1 MNVCM
6 APVIHLT
13 RDDSQCQTF
22 GFVRT
27 ECVLMVLLSEHK
39 PDSFELKKCV
49 SISMYSAVY
58 GDHATEQ
65 LEVHFATH
73 ALHMYNIY
81 QMRLSNAIFVQFL
94 VHILF
99 SQWQFKD

>member
-27 ECVLMVLLSEHK
+27 ECALIVLLSEHK
-39 PDSFELKKCV
+39 PDSFGQNVVAFLC
-49 SISMYSAVY
+49 ILLYVY

-73 ALHMYNIY
+73 ALHNY
-81 QMRLSNAIFVQFL
+81 V
-94 VHILF
+94 
-99 SQWQFKD
+99 